1 MKLIEEYENIKRR
14 SIISDVV
21 IYQKLLDS
29 KSKNHKKV
37 GQK

>member
-1 MKLIEEYENIKRR
+1 MKLIEEYEDMKRR
-14 SIISDVV
+14 SIISDV
-21 IYQKLLDS
+21 YQKLLDS